1 MIVEPRIDGV
11 RAWRRLLTGSVG
23 VVPTMGY
30 LHAGHISLVERART
44 ENDHA
49 AVSIFVNPTQFGPR
63 EDLASYPRDLDG
75 DLRLLEQTGVDLVFT
90 PEAAEVYPPDFD
102 TWVDP
107 GGIANRLEG
116 SSRPGHFRGVATVV
130 LKLLNIIVP
139 DRAYFGQK
147 DAQQL
152 RVIKQ
157 MVRDLN
163 VPVNVIGLPIVRE
176 ADGLAMSS
184 RNAYLSDRERQ
195 AALVLSQA
203 LRRVAEALHSGVTD
217 ARQLRGLA
225 EALINAQPLASLEYV
240 SVADGE
246 TLDEL
251 EAAGT
256 GALVSLAV
264 RIGKTRLIDNVS
276 LGASVAAIAR

>member
-11 RAWRRLLTGSVG
+11 RAWRRSLSGSVG

-30 LHAGHISLVERART
+30 LHEGHISLVDRARA
-44 ENDHA
+44 ENDHV
-49 AVSIFVNPTQFGPR
+49 AVTIFVNPTQFGPR

-90 PEAAEVYPPDFD
+90 PEAAEVYPPGFD
-102 TWVDP
+102 TWVEP

-130 LKLLNIIVP
+130 LKLLNIIAP

-251 EAAGT
+251 EAADT

-276 LGASVAAIAR
+276 LGASVTAVAR

>member
-11 RAWRRLLTGSVG
+11 RAWRRSLSGSVG

-30 LHAGHISLVERART
+30 LHEGHISLVDRARA
-44 ENDHA
+44 ENDHV
-49 AVSIFVNPTQFGPR
+49 AVTIFVNPTQFGPR

-130 LKLLNIIVP
+130 LKLLNIIAP

-203 LRRVAEALHSGVTD
+203 HRRVAEAWHSGVTD
-217 ARQLRGLA
+217 TRQLRGLA

>member
-1 MIVEPRIDGV
+1 VIVEPRIDGV
-11 RAWRRLLTGSVG
+11 RAWRRSLSGSVG

-30 LHAGHISLVERART
+30 LHEGHISLVDRARA
-44 ENDHA
+44 ENDHV
-49 AVSIFVNPTQFGPR
+49 AVTIFVNPTQFGPR

-130 LKLLNIIVP
+130 LKLLNIIAP

-251 EAAGT
+251 EAADT

-276 LGASVAAIAR
+276 LGASVTAVAR

>member
-1 MIVEPRIDGV
+1 
-11 RAWRRLLTGSVG
+11 
-23 VVPTMGY
+23 
-30 LHAGHISLVERART
+30 
-44 ENDHA
+44 
-49 AVSIFVNPTQFGPR
+49 
-63 EDLASYPRDLDG
+63 
-75 DLRLLEQTGVDLVFT
+75 
-90 PEAAEVYPPDFD
+90 
-102 TWVDP
+102 
-107 GGIANRLEG
+107 
-116 SSRPGHFRGVATVV
+116 V
-130 LKLLNIIVP
+130 LKLLNIIAP

-251 EAAGT
+251 EAADT

-276 LGASVAAIAR
+276 LGASVTAVAR

>member
-1 MIVEPRIDGV
+1 VIVEPRIDGV
-11 RAWRRLLTGSVG
+11 RAWRRSLAGSVG

-30 LHAGHISLVERART
+30 LHEGHISLVDRARA
-44 ENDHA
+44 ENDHV
-49 AVSIFVNPTQFGPR
+49 AVTIFVNPTQFGPR

-130 LKLLNIIVP
+130 LKLLNVIVP

-195 AALVLSQA
+195 AALVLSQVH
-203 LRRVAEALHSGVTD
+203 RRVAEAWHSGVTD
-217 ARQLRGLA
+217 TRQLRGLA

>member
-11 RAWRRLLTGSVG
+11 RAWRRSLSGSVG

-30 LHAGHISLVERART
+30 LHEGHISLVDRARA
-44 ENDHA
+44 ENDHV
-49 AVSIFVNPTQFGPR
+49 AVTIFVNPTQFGPR

-130 LKLLNIIVP
+130 LKLLNIIAP

-251 EAAGT
+251 EAADT

-276 LGASVAAIAR
+276 LGASVTAVAR